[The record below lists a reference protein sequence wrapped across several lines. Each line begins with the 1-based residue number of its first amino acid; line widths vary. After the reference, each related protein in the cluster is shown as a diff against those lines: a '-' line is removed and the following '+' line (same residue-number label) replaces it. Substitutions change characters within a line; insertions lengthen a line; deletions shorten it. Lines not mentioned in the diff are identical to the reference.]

1 MMHSGKEVPQ
11 QPETSTAERTAS
23 PAITVASSIS
33 QGQAEWQRIFSMS
46 SATYVDYK
54 GVEKHTEA
62 KRIDRLLLQ
71 VKLLLVVT
79 LPVIAMISISGR
91 VLYEVVDQHTRTKYA
106 QATFVGT
113 EAIDDLLLRFRAERA
128 LSVEF
133 LMAAGSAQS
142 RSSMVESRAQT
153 DGALSALSSWSRPV
167 EVGNVSFSTKQL
179 FVNYLSQQRKFVDSL
194 AVDYHQVL
202 TNYQLIVT
210 GFIETIQPEHE
221 LPQNDELWPLLVS
234 FDSML
239 RAIDNADTQKSLGDV
254 FIQSCLTDRD
264 DLGWFWNLDGKVTIL
279 LQQAVSYY
287 SSTSQ
292 TSDHGFVLTELRDT
306 LQVERLEVFS
316 SSFSD
321 TCRNN
326 STNFTSHR
334 NESSWSE
341 MMTRYLEVL
350 RRIEL
355 LIEKQ
360 TVYIIDEVHYPCN
373 YVSFVLCYSFTTALA
388 T

>member
-1 MMHSGKEVPQ
+1 MMHSGKVVPQ

-46 SATYVDYK
+46 SATHVDYK
-54 GVEKHTEA
+54 AVQKHTEA

-142 RSSMVESRAQT
+142 RSSMIESRAQT

-210 GFIETIQPEHE
+210 GFIETIQPVHE

-306 LQVERLEVFS
+306 LQVDRPEVFS
-316 SSFSD
+316 SSFSEI
-321 TCRNN
+321 CRNN
-326 STNFTSHR
+326 SMNFTSHR

-341 MMTRYLEVL
+341 MMTKYLEVL

-360 TVYIIDEVHYPCN
+360 TVSIIDEVH
-373 YVSFVLCYSFTTALA
+373 VSL
-388 T
+388 